1 MAVPANN
8 YNPLVSSGGP
18 VFEFG
23 PFRLDPERRRLWH
36 GHETL
41 SVPDRHLDIL
51 AQLVAHAGTVLSKD
65 ALIEAAWPDVAV
77 TDNSLEQ
84 AISSLRRLLGA
95 QVAGHEP
102 GIETVPRRGYRF
114 TGDVTRTTHRESDE
128 DLESLLAPHRA
139 WLEGQ
144 AALELLE
151 RESVDAA
158 RAAFE
163 RALRAAPDYAPPH
176 IGMANAL
183 VFRFECTRSDANP
196 DSAALATAVRHA
208 REACRLQ
215 PGLAEAW
222 ATLGFVLSRAG
233 TDDAIA
239 AARRS
244 VALEPDNWRHQ
255 LRLASV
261 GWGEERLRAASR
273 ALTLL
278 PGLGLAH
285 FLAATVHVARQSLG
299 PALRE
304 LDAGAAAQ
312 DEPRVPG
319 RSRFSAVG
327 LHWLRGLVLLAEGDE
342 DAARRELE
350 RELGFERSGHVYAA
364 ECCAQVHYALGAL
377 AWRKGAD
384 RETVIASFDRALALA
399 SGHVMAL
406 AARTSLTSGP
416 DHGRSAAA
424 LDARLALLRAR
435 TPAEAAMAVAASH
448 VLAGEHRRAGDLVRE
463 ALAGAAPGGQAWLL
477 AVDPLFAASTH
488 QEEWAPALAL
498 LRSRAA

>member
-1 MAVPANN
+1 
-8 YNPLVSSGGP
+8 VSSGGSI
-18 VFEFG
+18 FEFG
-23 PFRLDPERRRLWH
+23 PFQLDPERRRLRK
-36 GHETL
+36 GQEAVSL
-41 SVPDRHLDIL
+41 PDRHLDIL
-51 AQLVAHAGTVLSKD
+51 AHLVAHAGTVLSKD

-84 AISSLRRLLGA
+84 AISSLRRTLAAHAAEG
-95 QVAGHEP
+95 GP

-114 TGDVTRTTHRESDE
+114 TGEVTRTTHRESDE

-196 DSAALATAVRHA
+196 DGVALATAVRHA

-273 ALTLL
+273 ALALL

-285 FLAATVHVARQSLG
+285 FLAATVHVARQSL
-299 PALRE
+299 AAARRD

-312 DEPRVPG
+312 DEPRVAG

-327 LHWLRGLVLLAEGDE
+327 LHWLRGLVLLADGDE
-342 DAARRELE
+342 EAARRELE
-350 RELGFERSGHVYAA
+350 CELGFERTGHVYAA
-364 ECCAQVHYALGAL
+364 ECCAQVHYAIGAL
-377 AWRKGAD
+377 DWRKGGS
-384 RETVIASFDRALALA
+384 RETVLASFDRALALT

-406 AARTSLTSGP
+406 AARTALTVGP
-416 DHGRSAAA
+416 ESDRSAAA
-424 LDARLALLRAR
+424 LEARLTLLRSRA
-435 TPAEAAMAVAASH
+435 PAEAAMAVAVAS
-448 VLAGEHRRAGDLVRE
+448 VMAGDHRHAADLVRE
-463 ALAGAAPGGQAWLL
+463 ALARAGAGGQGWQLTVDPLL
-477 AVDPLFAASTH
+477 AVSTH
-488 QEEWAPALAL
+488 PDEWAPALAL
-498 LRSRAA
+498 LRSWAA

>member
-1 MAVPANN
+1 M
-8 YNPLVSSGGP
+8 SSGGS

-23 PFRLDPERRRLWH
+23 PFQLDPERRRLWK
-36 GHETL
+36 GQDV
-41 SVPDRHLDIL
+41 VPVSDRHLDIL
-51 AQLVAHAGTVLSKD
+51 AHLVAHAGTVLSKD

-84 AISSLRRLLGA
+84 AISGLRRTLAANAAEG
-95 QVAGHEP
+95 GP

-114 TGDVTRTTHRESDE
+114 TGKVTRTTHRGSDE
-128 DLESLLAPHRA
+128 DLEALLAPHRA

-176 IGMANAL
+176 IGMANAC

-196 DSAALATAVRHA
+196 DGEALATAVRHA

-273 ALTLL
+273 ALALL

-285 FLAATVHVARQSLG
+285 FLAATVHVARQSL
-299 PALRE
+299 AAARRD

-312 DEPRVPG
+312 DEPRVAG

-342 DAARRELE
+342 DAARHELE

-377 AWRKGAD
+377 AWRKNDA
-384 RETVIASFDRALALA
+384 RETVVASFDRALALA

-406 AARTSLTSGP
+406 AARTALTAAP
-416 DHGRSAAA
+416 ENERRAAA
-424 LDARLALLRAR
+424 LEARLAALRSRA
-435 TPAEAAMAVAASH
+435 PAEAAMAAAVGH
-448 VLAGEHRRAGDLVRE
+448 VLVDDHRRAADLVRE
-463 ALAGAAPGGQAWLL
+463 ALASAGAGGQGWLVTVDPLL
-477 AVDPLFAASTH
+477 AVSRHPD
-488 QEEWAPALAL
+488 EWAAALAL